1 MRAHSSLRLGT
12 LHGTT
17 PELLAS
23 PCYCAWGFCMV
34 WEAGLPHKTSS
45 APPQRRNGR
54 ACSSLTARGGGLP
67 CGVRERADQAQA
79 LVHAHGVGRQRRAG
93 VPGSRVQPFDVRGVA
108 HPVPLRAASEPLD
121 ACWRT
126 IHNPAVGLDHP
137 PPLVAFDDLGDTDMA
152 LQTEPW
158 PSTLARRHGIA
169 KGFPNRPD

>member
-67 CGVRERADQAQA
+67 VGVILRICHPVEIIARVKEARREIGCISDVLHGSLCASENLGDMQHRQILVDRAD
-79 LVHAHGVGRQRRAG
+79 
-93 VPGSRVQPFDVRGVA
+93 
-108 HPVPLRAASEPLD
+108 
-121 ACWRT
+121 
-126 IHNPAVGLDHP
+126 NPIKFGL
-137 PPLVAFDDLGDTDMA
+137 
-152 LQTEPW
+152 
-158 PSTLARRHGIA
+158 
-169 KGFPNRPD
+169 

>member
-67 CGVRERADQAQA
+67 VGVRRQLGAVGSRAYRHVVAS
-79 LVHAHGVGRQRRAG
+79 LGHAQRRAG
-93 VPGSRVQPFDVRGVA
+93 TDDYRRLVLEGGRLGGLPEGVEGTTA
-108 HPVPLRAASEPLD
+108 PEEMTTAASRS
-121 ACWRT
+121 A
-126 IHNPAVGLDHP
+126 
-137 PPLVAFDDLGDTDMA
+137 
-152 LQTEPW
+152 
-158 PSTLARRHGIA
+158 
-169 KGFPNRPD
+169 

>member
-23 PCYCAWGFCMV
+23 PWYCAWGFCMV

-67 CGVRERADQAQA
+67 VGGRYIRPITRSYLFHLPHHSPLCLHDSPYTFCKIGSFPDWLMTVLQCGEKVCPLSFQV
-79 LVHAHGVGRQRRAG
+79 VHDGMHDLIEGIIRRG
-93 VPGSRVQPFDVRGVA
+93 IDV
-108 HPVPLRAASEPLD
+108 
-121 ACWRT
+121 
-126 IHNPAVGLDHP
+126 
-137 PPLVAFDDLGDTDMA
+137 
-152 LQTEPW
+152 
-158 PSTLARRHGIA
+158 
-169 KGFPNRPD
+169 

>member
-67 CGVRERADQAQA
+67 VGVTVMA
-79 LVHAHGVGRQRRAG
+79 LVGFQGRGCADD
-93 VPGSRVQPFDVRGVA
+93 VQPDFCHA
-108 HPVPLRAASEPLD
+108 LLFAAL
-121 ACWRT
+121 
-126 IHNPAVGLDHP
+126 I
-137 PPLVAFDDLGDTDMA
+137 F
-152 LQTEPW
+152 Q
-158 PSTLARRHGIA
+158 
-169 KGFPNRPD
+169 